1 MLKIMKYAKPYRLML
16 LLAIGLL
23 FAQANLELA
32 LPDYL
37 SDIVDTGIQQGG
49 VENAVPIAIRETE
62 LDRVLIFM
70 NDENKSLVLD
80 NYLLIDE
87 NSTDFNNYIE
97 DYPGLVNES
106 IYVFKDRSNSEIN
119 QLNQILK
126 EPVVVV
132 YSFERMLGDPTNASE
147 LFAMMNITMPDLQF
161 ELIPDYFF
169 TTLSYYPIA
178 AINQIKSSVTASF
191 TAIGETMLD
200 QVSVLAIRDEYE
212 HIGVDTERI
221 QTLYNL
227 NAGGLMLVMTLLAV
241 ICTISVSYLAAKI
254 AAGMART
261 IRRDVFIK
269 VENFSNT
276 EFDTFSTASL
286 ITRSTNDVTQI
297 QNVVFMMVRMVF
309 YAPIIG
315 VGGIIRALNKS
326 TSMWW
331 LIAVAVGVL
340 ILLII
345 LIFIIAVPKFQA
357 IQKMTDKINLV
368 ARESLSGMLVIR
380 AFNMQKHEEK
390 RFDSA
395 NMDLTSL
402 SLFINRLM
410 VVLMPFMMLIMNG
423 LTIGILWVGSHQVS
437 DLALQVGDM
446 MAFMQYAVQIVFAFL
461 MLSMMFIILPRAVVS
476 ARRIGEV
483 LGTEPEIK
491 DPEEP
496 KRFPD
501 NFKGEIEFRDV
512 SFRYPGAKQSA
523 VEKVSF
529 IAKPGQTTAFIGSTG
544 AGKSSIVNL
553 IPRFYDVT
561 KGAILIDG
569 VDIRDVTQYD
579 LREKIGY
586 VPQKS
591 SLFSGTIESNML
603 FANEQATDEDI
614 ISAIEISQAKEFVAS
629 KEEGIQSEISQGGSN
644 VSGGQKQRLSIA
656 RALMKKPTIYIFDDS
671 VSALDFKTDAAL
683 RRALKQKTGD
693 STVLIVTQRISSIK
707 NAEQVIVIDNGKMV
721 GKGTHDELRK
731 TCPIYSEIASSQLEL
746 EESS

>member
-1 MLKIMKYAKPYRLML
+1 MLKILKYAKPYTLMIL
-16 LLAIGLL
+16 FAIVLL

-49 VENAVPIAIRETE
+49 VEDAVPVAIRQSQM
-62 LDRVLIFM
+62 DRELIFLSE
-70 NDENKSLVLD
+70 ENKTLVLE
-80 NYLLIDE
+80 NYVLIDE
-87 NSTDFNNYIE
+87 NSADYNIHIQ
-97 DYPGLVNES
+97 DYPILINES
-106 IYVFKDRSNSEIN
+106 VYILNDISDSEIN
-119 QLNQILK
+119 QLHQILK

-132 YSFERMLGDPTNASE
+132 FSFEQRLADPANATLLFTML
-147 LFAMMNITMPDLQF
+147 NITMPILPF

-169 TTLSYYPIA
+169 TTLSYFPFE
-178 AINQIKSSVTASF
+178 AIIEIKSFVTDSY
-191 TAIGETMLD
+191 TAIGETMID
-200 QVSVLAIRDEYE
+200 QVSVLAIRNEYE
-212 HIGVDTERI
+212 LIGLDMERI
-221 QTLYNL
+221 QTSYNL
-227 NAGGLMLVMTLLAV
+227 KAGGMMLLMTILAV
-241 ICTISVSYLAAKI
+241 ICTIAVSYLAAKT

-261 IRRDVFIK
+261 IRSDVFKK
-269 VENFSNT
+269 VESFSGS

-286 ITRSTNDVTQI
+286 ITRSTNDIIQI
-297 QNVVFMMVRMVF
+297 QTVVYMMVRMVF

-340 ILLII
+340 ITLIMV
-345 LIFIIAVPKFQA
+345 IFVIAVPKFQA

-380 AFNMQKHEEK
+380 AFNMERHEEK
-390 RFDSA
+390 KFDSA
-395 NMDLTSL
+395 NIDLTAL

-410 VVLMPFMMLIMNG
+410 VILMPFMMLIMNT
-423 LTIGILWVGSHQVS
+423 LTIGILWVGSHQVA
-437 DLALQVGDM
+437 DLNLQVGDM
-446 MAFMQYAVQIVFAFL
+446 MAFMQYAIQIVFAFL

-476 ARRIGEV
+476 GKRISEV
-483 LGTEPEIK
+483 LNTDPVIS

-496 KRFPD
+496 KKFTD
-501 NFKGEIEFRDV
+501 KFKGEIEFRDV
-512 SFRYPGAKQSA
+512 SFRYPGAKMSA
-523 VEKVSF
+523 VEKMSF

-544 AGKSSIVNL
+544 SGKSTVVNL

-561 KGAILIDG
+561 DGAILIDG
-569 VDIRDVTQYD
+569 IDIRDVTQHD

-591 SLFSGTIESNML
+591 YLFSGTIESNML
-603 FANEQATDEDI
+603 FAHENATDEDI
-614 ISAIEISQAKEFVAS
+614 NSAIEIAQAEKFVSS
-629 KEEGIQSEISQGGSN
+629 KENGIQSEISQGGTN

-656 RALMKKPTIYIFDDS
+656 RALVKKPPIYIFDDS

-693 STVLIVTQRISSIK
+693 STVLMVTQRVSSIK
-707 NAEQVIVIDNGKMV
+707 NAEQIIVIDGGKMV
-721 GKGTHDELRK
+721 GKGTHDELMK
-731 TCPIYSEIASSQLEL
+731 TSSIYSEIASSQLEL
-746 EESS
+746 EEF

>member
-1 MLKIMKYAKPYRLML
+1 MRKILSYAKPYKMMVLF
-16 LLAIGLL
+16 AIGLL
-23 FAQANLELA
+23 FVQANLELA

-49 VENAVPIAIRETE
+49 VENAVPIAIRQTE
-62 LDRVLIFM
+62 MDRELIFM
-70 NDENKSLVLD
+70 NDENKTLVLE
-80 NYLLIDE
+80 YYMLIDE
-87 NSTDFNNYIE
+87 NSTDYNSYIQ
-97 DYPGLVNES
+97 DYPILINES
-106 IYVFKDRSNSEIN
+106 VYILRDSSNSEIN

-132 YSFERMLGDPTNASE
+132 FSFEQKLADPANATQLFML
-147 LFAMMNITMPDLQF
+147 LNITMPMLPF

-169 TTLSYYPIA
+169 AALGNFSFEAITLI
-178 AINQIKSSVTASF
+178 ISSVTDSF
-191 TAIGETMLD
+191 TAFGETILD
-200 QVSVLAIRDEYE
+200 QVSVLAIRNEYE
-212 HIGVDTERI
+212 LIGIDTERI

-227 NAGGLMLVMTLLAV
+227 KVGGLMLLMTILAV
-241 ICTISVSYLAAKI
+241 ICTIAVSFLSAKT
-254 AAGMART
+254 AAGMARN
-261 IRRDVFIK
+261 IRSDVFRK
-269 VENFSNT
+269 VESFSST

-286 ITRSTNDVTQI
+286 ITRSTNDIIQI
-297 QNVVFMMVRMVF
+297 QTVVYLIVRMVF

-340 ILLII
+340 II
-345 LIFIIAVPKFQA
+345 LIMVVFVIAVPKFQA

-380 AFNMQKHEEK
+380 AFNREKHEEK

-395 NMDLTSL
+395 NVDLTAL

-410 VVLMPFMMLIMNG
+410 VILMPFMMLIMNL
-423 LTIGILWVGSHQVS
+423 LTIGILWVGSHQVA

-446 MAFMQYAVQIVFAFL
+446 MAFMQYAIQIVFAFL

-476 ARRIGEV
+476 GKRISEV
-483 LGTEPEIK
+483 LNTDTVINDPDEPRK
-491 DPEEP
+491 F
-496 KRFPD
+496 KD

-512 SFRYPGAKQSA
+512 SFRYPGAKMSA
-523 VEKVSF
+523 VETMSF
-529 IAKPGQTTAFIGSTG
+529 IAKPGETTAFIGSTG
-544 AGKSSIVNL
+544 SGKSTIVNL

-561 KGAILIDG
+561 EGAILIDG
-569 VDIRDVTQYD
+569 IDIRDVTQHD

-603 FANEQATDEDI
+603 FANENATEEAI
-614 ISAIEISQAKEFVAS
+614 NSALEIAQAKEFVSS
-629 KEEGIQSEISQGGSN
+629 KVNGLQSEISQGGTN

-656 RALMKKPTIYIFDDS
+656 RALVNKPPIYIFDDS

-683 RRALKQKTGD
+683 RRALKQKTGK
-693 STVLIVTQRISSIK
+693 STILIVTQRVSSVK
-707 NAEQVIVIDNGKMV
+707 NAEQIIVIDNGKIV
-721 GKGTHDELRK
+721 GKGKHDELMK
-731 TCPIYSEIASSQLEL
+731 SSPIYAEIASSQLEL
-746 EESS
+746 EEY